1 MTGNGKNIRLLTASC
16 PRCGAVGHIKRILW
30 GMPSNDVDLSR
41 FIIGGCLID
50 ENESEVGCEQ
60 CNWVGLKKELEKK

>member
-1 MTGNGKNIRLLTASC
+1 MTGNSKNIRLLTASC

-30 GMPSNDVDLSR
+30 GDPSIDVDLSR

-50 ENESEVGCEQ
+50 EIESEVGCEQ
-60 CNWVGLKKELEKK
+60 CNWVGMKKELEKK